1 MPDLY
6 QSLAECIP
14 PHLLRE
20 VERELIL
27 GFDMQ
32 RVNAQKEAMQ
42 AAVYRNSNAARS
54 VEGIGQ
60 LRMQIPR
67 DAYHYW
73 GQRLGYECWDDE
85 QFLREFERDNPEV
98 AVRNYAKKTVVNG
111 AIFTADGFLT

>member
-6 QSLAECIP
+6 ESLAECIP

-20 VERELIL
+20 VERELIR

-32 RVNAQKEAMQ
+32 RVRATAEAKQSAYFRNQ
-42 AAVYRNSNAARS
+42 AEAHSID
-54 VEGIGQ
+54 GIGQ
-60 LRMQIPR
+60 LDMQIPL
-67 DAYHYW
+67 DAFHYW

-85 QFLREFERDNPEV
+85 TFKREFKRDNPEV

-111 AIFTADGFLT
+111 AIFTADGYLT

>member
-1 MPDLY
+1 MPDIY

-20 VERELIL
+20 VERELIR

-32 RVNAQKEAMQ
+32 RVRAKKEAMQ
-42 AAVYRNSNAARS
+42 SAVYRNANEAHS

-60 LRMQIPR
+60 LDMQIPA
-67 DAYHYW
+67 DAFHYW

-85 QFLREFERDNPEV
+85 QFKKEFKRDNPEV